1 MFDREYAFTGKH
13 ADYVRDLTSN
23 PFSEERKGR
32 GVFHRNIDLYMV
44 APFVGLL
51 YNKKAIPENSSKN
64 TKIFTDQFTS
74 RDSELNFILFTILL
88 NDREVQDPEDKIINA
103 FKNSYDDNSNTELV
117 QRFNQYLL
125 GGVEVLYEKI
135 VEKSKSYD
143 DIIDNFN
150 SFLEEF
156 NKLYSTPAHLMQSFD
171 KDLIL

>member
-1 MFDREYAFTGKH
+1 M
-13 ADYVRDLTSN
+13 
-23 PFSEERKGR
+23 
-32 GVFHRNIDLYMV
+32 
-44 APFVGLL
+44 
-51 YNKKAIPENSSKN
+51 
-64 TKIFTDQFTS
+64 
-74 RDSELNFILFTILL
+74 LF
-88 NDREVQDPEDKIINA
+88 R
-103 FKNSYDDNSNTELV
+103 S
-117 QRFNQYLL
+117 